1 MKKIQEKFDLK
12 KTFDSFHYK
21 KAKGFE
27 LAEES
32 LKFFKKS
39 FNKQGWEDVALD
51 KWKKRKKPKPKHPI
65 LVKTGNLKRSIAIL
79 KNVGYNI
86 VIGTNL
92 PYAKIHNEG
101 FDGEESVRAHTRK
114 RNIKTR
120 IGGGGLFVNGKFKK
134 GIYKKVKIIGTSTQ
148 VKAHTRHMV
157 MPQRQYMGHS
167 TQLSYLQIKRL
178 VKNIDACFR

>member
-1 MKKIQEKFDLK
+1 MKKIQEKFDLRRSLYAFNAK
-12 KTFDSFHYK
+12 KSD
-21 KAKGFE
+21 GFQ
-27 LAEES
+27 LGEES

-39 FNKQGWEDVALD
+39 FNKQGWEDVVLE

-65 LVKTGNLKRSIAIL
+65 LVKSGNLKRSIAIL
-79 KNVGYNI
+79 KTTSYTI
-86 VIGTNL
+86 VLGTNI

-134 GIYKKVKIIGTSTQ
+134 GIYKKVKIIGASTQ